1 MLFKKMRR
9 TSQKWTSQAA
19 RYGYVSQQMRQTR
32 GFAEA
37 FDKRNVNQLDT
48 VLDEEFYGTAA
59 LVGLFAKK
67 GAGVS

>member
-1 MLFKKMRR
+1 
-9 TSQKWTSQAA
+9 
-19 RYGYVSQQMRQTR
+19 MRQTR

-37 FDKRNVNQLDT
+37 FDKRNVFDERDVNQLDT

-59 LVGLFAKK
+59 LVGLLAKK

>member
-1 MLFKKMRR
+1 
-9 TSQKWTSQAA
+9 
-19 RYGYVSQQMRQTR
+19 MRQTR

-37 FDKRNVNQLDT
+37 FDRRNVNQLDT

-59 LVGLFAKK
+59 LVGLLAKK